1 MQYLPAIRHVTSLD
15 HLTLI
20 LSCFLS
26 CCHIQ
31 WNLWSIV
38 QHLWCINSLFAQ
50 LWLVYMFFYI
60 SSWLRN
66 LNSDS
71 TFKIWSITNTW
82 WIQKT
87 HIHTQQ
93 PNPWYI
99 LIKALVVI
107 MGFMLI
113 LISENL
119 IAHFMLFDCLICNW
133 NIKCFAIKIWRGK
146 ITATISPK
154 NYCMKCSILLSL
166 SELIY
171 C

>member
-1 MQYLPAIRHVTSLD
+1 MKSVKY
-15 HLTLI
+15 
-20 LSCFLS
+20 
-26 CCHIQ
+26 
-31 WNLWSIV
+31 
-38 QHLWCINSLFAQ
+38 CINSLFAQ
-50 LWLVYMFFYI
+50 LWLVYMFFYT

-87 HIHTQQ
+87 DIHTQQ
-93 PNPWYI
+93 SNPWYI

-119 IAHFMLFDCLICNW
+119 IAHFILSDCLIFNW

-166 SELIY
+166 SGLIY